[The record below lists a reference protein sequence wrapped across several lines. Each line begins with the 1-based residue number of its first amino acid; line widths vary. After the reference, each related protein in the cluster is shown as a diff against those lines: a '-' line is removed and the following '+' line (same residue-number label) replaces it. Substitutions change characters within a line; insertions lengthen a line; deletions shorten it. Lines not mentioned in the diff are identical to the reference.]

1 MLDIGLAKPTPGFAT
16 EGSELETQARTA
28 EGTIVGTLNYMSPE
42 QTQGKTVDA
51 RSDIFS
57 LGIIFYEMLTGR
69 RPFTGE
75 TPAEVLS
82 SINKDA
88 PPPVTESRPQI
99 PRALSRIVQRCLV
112 KDLTRRAQSALDVRN
127 ELEELKAELGSG
139 ELEETIPQG
148 GRNRINRWFALVT
161 AMLSV
166 ALAATWV
173 YIARAPEQTGAS
185 TH

>member
-1 MLDIGLAKPTPGFAT
+1 
-16 EGSELETQARTA
+16 
-28 EGTIVGTLNYMSPE
+28 MSPE

-88 PPPVTESRPQI
+88 PPPVTESHTQI
-99 PRALSRIVQRCLV
+99 PRELSRIVQRCLADETDGAL
-112 KDLTRRAQSALDVRN
+112 KQKSRSERRCQQTR
-127 ELEELKAELGSG
+127 
-139 ELEETIPQG
+139 
-148 GRNRINRWFALVT
+148 F
-161 AMLSV
+161 
-166 ALAATWV
+166 
-173 YIARAPEQTGAS
+173 
-185 TH
+185 